1 MHRSHLHRPGRMLH
15 PNPGRTAS
23 RRTPYT
29 DAKNRKLPGIPGA
42 CLRIRPH
49 RRNAPTGGER
59 RSQGQIQCRDKAL
72 TPGRHKGG
80 HARRWNDTPIPHGH
94 PGSRSKAQANRSERP
109 WTAPGKGHLILRH
122 LRRRI
127 LPRRTRR
134 AGRQARMTV
143 PSRTRR
149 PCTSTWKHGSSMQSR
164 LTTESSPGWW
174 SSRPKRAK
182 GAKSHAGG
190 SSSQWA
196 SRRTPASWRRVG

>member
-15 PNPGRTAS
+15 PDPGRTAS

-134 AGRQARMTV
+134 TGRQRRRRTQRGAI
-143 PSRTRR
+143 PLRTRIGS
-149 PCTSTWKHGSSMQSR
+149 PPACPVKGTEGTSGTPKTPRGRAVTAHPPGNTARRCSR
-164 LTTESSPGWW
+164 G
-174 SSRPKRAK
+174 
-182 GAKSHAGG
+182 
-190 SSSQWA
+190 
-196 SRRTPASWRRVG
+196 